1 MRQYKVLII
10 KTLVVEAT
18 GEEDAIEKAYEA
30 MSDNTQVEDFE
41 FQTEEWD

>member
-10 KTLVVEAT
+10 KTVEVEAT
-18 GEEDAIEKAYEA
+18 GEKDACQKAYEA
-30 MSDNTQVEDFE
+30 MCDNQQVEQFE

>member
-10 KTLVVEAT
+10 KTILVEAT
-18 GEEDAIEKAYEA
+18 GEEDAREKAYQA
-30 MSDNTQVEDFE
+30 MSENKQIEEFE

>member
-30 MSDNTQVEDFE
+30 MSDDKKIEEFE

>member
-10 KTLVVEAT
+10 KTVEVEAT
-18 GEEDAIEKAYEA
+18 SEEDAREKAYQA
-30 MSDNTQVEDFE
+30 MSDNKQIEDFE

>member
-30 MSDNTQVEDFE
+30 MSDNKQVEDFE